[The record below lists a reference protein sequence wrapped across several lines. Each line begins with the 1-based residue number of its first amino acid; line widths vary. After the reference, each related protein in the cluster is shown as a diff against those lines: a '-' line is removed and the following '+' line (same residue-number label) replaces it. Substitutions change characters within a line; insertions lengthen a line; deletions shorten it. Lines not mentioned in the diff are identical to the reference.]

1 MMLTGKARVAGVMGW
16 PVAHSRSPRLHGFWL
31 DRYGIDGAYVPMAVR
46 PERVADAVRALPV
59 LGFAGCNLTVPHKE
73 LVLPALDRIDP
84 LARRIGAV
92 NTVVVAPDGSLD
104 GYNTDAFGFMESL
117 REAAPEWRAA
127 GGPAAII
134 GAGGAVRAIVVALQD
149 AGVPEIRIVN
159 RTRARAEALAADL
172 GAAGFGAISVVDWAD
187 RARSL
192 DGVNLLVN
200 GTTQGMQGEPALDL
214 DLGVLP
220 LPRWWPT
227 SSTSRSS
234 PPARGG
240 LGPRQPDGGRP
251 RHAASSGTPRLRAM
265 VRPVAGG
272 DARTAAVRS
281 GIGRVIII
289 GLTGS
294 IGMGKSTA
302 AAMLRR
308 MGLPVHDADAAVHR
322 VMARGG
328 DAVPAI
334 AAAFPGSCA
343 TALSIAAPWVASS
356 SPIRPSCVAWK

>member
-220 LPRWWPT
+220 PAALVADIVYVPLVTPLLAAA
-227 SSTSRSS
+227 S
-234 PPARGG
+234 ARGNPTVDG
-240 LGPRQPDGGRP
+240 LGMLLHQARPGFERWFGRSPEVTPELRQFVLGS
-251 RHAASSGTPRLRAM
+251 AA
-265 VRPVAGG
+265 
-272 DARTAAVRS
+272 
-281 GIGRVIII
+281 
-289 GLTGS
+289 
-294 IGMGKSTA
+294 
-302 AAMLRR
+302 
-308 MGLPVHDADAAVHR
+308 
-322 VMARGG
+322 
-328 DAVPAI
+328 
-334 AAAFPGSCA
+334 
-343 TALSIAAPWVASS
+343 
-356 SPIRPSCVAWK
+356 